1 VSPHILLP
9 AAGELRGAYEDVDW
23 AATPLGPIEAWT
35 PALRNAVD
43 LALGTRFPVTLF
55 WGPELTMVYN
65 AAYVALI
72 GDKHPSALGAPARE
86 VFPEAWHVIG
96 PMMESVL
103 DGEGANWVEDERVPL
118 IRRGRLEE
126 AYFTF
131 SYSPVRGPDGAVE
144 GVMDIATETTRQ
156 VIDRRRLHT
165 LGRLREV
172 LAATDG
178 AAEII
183 ERALEV
189 LRADPADFASAALR
203 PALAQVEPLE
213 LVEGVARLALGPRRI
228 GRGVL
233 EVRLSAHLEPDWA
246 YLGYLRLVASAIG
259 QALDRVDAREAERSF
274 SESLQRS
281 LLTEPPRAPGLEIAV
296 RYQPATRVAK
306 VGGDWYDAFRG
317 PSGALTL
324 VAGDVT
330 GHDRRAAAAMAQ
342 LRGLLRGVAYAES
355 CPPARCLA
363 ALDRAMEGL
372 AIGEF
377 ATAVLAEL
385 DGTTLRWSN
394 AGHMPPAVLAPD
406 GTVRFLETRSEPL
419 LGLGAGPRTDHV
431 EELAPGS
438 AVVLFT
444 DGLIERRDESLD
456 RGLERLAA
464 SLEELHEPDAEAIC
478 DHLLARLGTR
488 RDDDVALLVARLD
501 TATGAAPP
509 ARG

>member
-23 AATPLGPIEAWT
+23 AATPLGPIEEWT

-86 VFPEAWHVIG
+86 VLPEAWDVIG

-103 DGEGANWVEDERVPL
+103 NGEGATWVEDEHVPL

-131 SYSPVRGPDGAVE
+131 SYSPVRSPDGAIE

-156 VIDRRRLHT
+156 VIDRRRLQT

-178 AAEII
+178 AAEILA
-183 ERALEV
+183 RALEV
-189 LRADPADFASAALR
+189 LRADPADFPSAALR

-213 LVEGVARLALGPRRI
+213 LADEVARLALGPRRI

-233 EVRLSAHLEPDWA
+233 EVRLSAHLEPDA
-246 YLGYLRLVASAIG
+246 GYLGYLRLVAAAIG

-281 LLTEPPRAPGLEIAV
+281 LLTEPPRAPGLDVAA

-464 SLEELHEPDAEAIC
+464 SLEELREPDAEAIC
-478 DHLLARLGTR
+478 DHLLAQLGTR
-488 RDDDVALLVARLD
+488 RDDDVALLVARLCPL
-501 TATGAAPP
+501 TAGAPP

>member
-1 VSPHILLP
+1 MTPEALLA
-9 AAGELRGAYEDVDW
+9 AAGGLRRSYEEVDW
-23 AATPLGPIEAWT
+23 SATPLGPVEDWSLT
-35 PALRNAVD
+35 LRNAVD
-43 LALGTRFPVTLF
+43 FVLQTQFPVTLF
-55 WGPELTMVYN
+55 WGPEFVLVYN
-65 AAYVALI
+65 EAYASMI
-72 GDKHPSALGAPARE
+72 AEKHPAALGSPARE
-86 VFPEAWHVIG
+86 VFPEAWQVIG
-96 PMMESVL
+96 PMMQSVH
-103 DGEGANWVEDERVPL
+103 DGHGATWVEDAPIPL
-118 IRRGRLEE
+118 VRRGRLDE

-131 SYSPVRGPDGAVE
+131 SYSPVRAPGGVIE

-156 VIDRRRLHT
+156 VIDRRRLRT

-178 AAEII
+178 AAEIF

-189 LRADPADFASAALR
+189 LRADPADFPSAALR

-233 EVRLSAHLEPDWA
+233 EVRLSAQLEPDRG

-281 LLTEPPRAPGLEIAV
+281 LLTEPPRAPGLDVAA
-296 RYQPATRVAK
+296 RYQPATRVAR

-317 PSGALTL
+317 PGGCLTL
-324 VAGDVT
+324 VVGDVT

-342 LRGLLRGVAYAES
+342 LRGLLRGVAYTQAGA
-355 CPPARCLA
+355 PARCLEV
-363 ALDRAMEGL
+363 LDRAMEGL
-372 AIGEF
+372 AVGEF

-385 DGTTLRWSN
+385 DGTALRWSN

-406 GTVRFLETRSEPL
+406 GTVRFLETRPEPL

-464 SLEELHEPDAEAIC
+464 SLEELREPDAEAIC
-478 DHLLARLGTR
+478 DHLLAQLGSR
-488 RDDDVALLVARLD
+488 RDDDVALLVA
-501 TATGAAPP
+501 ATGAAPP